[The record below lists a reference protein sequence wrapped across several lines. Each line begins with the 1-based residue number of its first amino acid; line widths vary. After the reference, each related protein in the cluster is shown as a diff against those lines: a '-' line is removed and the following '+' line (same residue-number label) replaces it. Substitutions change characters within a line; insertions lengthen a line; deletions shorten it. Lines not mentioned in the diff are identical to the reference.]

1 MVRHKHSEKRLT
13 KGYSKMDPRKLQ
25 KLEQGL
31 RRCEVYDDPPD
42 SVNKFYSKGKVVFS
56 VHEMIVLTISTI
68 QNIDTRSSQSYI
80 YSLFH
85 GTLFLLFFINT
96 CSRKFCFGYP

>member
-56 VHEMIVLTISTI
+56 VHEMIVLTVSTI

-80 YSLFH
+80 YFTVSWNSFS
-85 GTLFLLFFINT
+85 TFFINT

>member
-42 SVNKFYSKGKVVFS
+42 SVNKFYSKGK
-56 VHEMIVLTISTI
+56 
-68 QNIDTRSSQSYI
+68 
-80 YSLFH
+80 
-85 GTLFLLFFINT
+85 FLE
-96 CSRKFCFGYP
+96 